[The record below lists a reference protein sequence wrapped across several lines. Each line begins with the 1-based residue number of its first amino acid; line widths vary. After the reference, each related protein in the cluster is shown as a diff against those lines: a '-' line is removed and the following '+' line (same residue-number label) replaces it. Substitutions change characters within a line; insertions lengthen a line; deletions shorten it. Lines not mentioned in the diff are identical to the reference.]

1 MVYLVAAPQF
11 RTTETAYACI
21 DRDDTTDSII
31 SKVEQAGEPRDM
43 AGLKMLLKMRA
54 KSNPIPVGRY
64 AIHSGDNAVRLYH
77 RMSQGRQEP
86 VNLVIGSVRTTDM
99 LARNISRQLMV
110 DSAEVATAL
119 HDSLFQRANGYTD
132 STIIALFLPDTYQ
145 VYWDISTADLMS
157 RMKKEHD
164 VYWNAE
170 RTALAD
176 SLGMTINQVVTLAS
190 IVDEETNATAEKPLV
205 AGLYINRLH
214 KGIPLQAD
222 PTIKFAVQDFTLKR
236 ISGDIL
242 KTDSPYNTYKYK
254 GLPPG
259 PIRLPSK
266 SGIESVLHR
275 SRHDYI
281 YMCAKED
288 FSGTHNFTS
297 SYQEHMRNAARY
309 RKALDARGIK

>member
-1 MVYLVAAPQF
+1 
-11 RTTETAYACI
+11 
-21 DRDDTTDSII
+21 
-31 SKVEQAGEPRDM
+31 
-43 AGLKMLLKMRA
+43 
-54 KSNPIPVGRY
+54 
-64 AIHSGDNAVRLYH
+64 
-77 RMSQGRQEP
+77 MSQGRQEP